1 MEGWRGRGVTNTF
14 GKPSVPHH
22 QSVMAKGEFVG
33 GFWKYT
39 ASAAGHL
46 VVGLGVLGK
55 QGQNSEE
62 KQDIE

>member
-1 MEGWRGRGVTNTF
+1 MS
-14 GKPSVPHH
+14 GKPSVPRH
-22 QSVMAKGEFVG
+22 QSVMAKGEFAG
-33 GFWKYT
+33 GLWKYT

-62 KQDIE
+62 KQDGE

>member
-1 MEGWRGRGVTNTF
+1 MS

-22 QSVMAKGEFVG
+22 QNVMAKGEFVG
-33 GFWKYT
+33 GLWKYI

-55 QGQNSEE
+55 QHQNSEG
-62 KQDIE
+62 KQDVQ